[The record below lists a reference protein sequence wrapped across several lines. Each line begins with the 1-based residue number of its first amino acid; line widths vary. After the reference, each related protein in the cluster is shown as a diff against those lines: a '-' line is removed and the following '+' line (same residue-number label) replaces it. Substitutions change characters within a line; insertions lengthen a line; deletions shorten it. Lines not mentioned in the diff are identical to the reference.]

1 MCFVVH
7 AADRHR
13 KVKSDPKDFGH
24 LYFSR
29 TPQASTIVDSLT
41 AMARVICV
49 FNAWPG
55 NFASLSMHELDR
67 LKLVLFEGQMA
78 LPQPNFVL

>member
-1 MCFVVH
+1 MLVEIVVEQFNNSILEGG
-7 AADRHR
+7 R
-13 KVKSDPKDFGH
+13 SDWV
-24 LYFSR
+24 
-29 TPQASTIVDSLT
+29 STV
-41 AMARVICV
+41 CV